1 VRWKRSGMMRQFV
14 FVGCSVGVWRKLSIA
29 WAGIVGR
36 ESVSN
41 RNGDGLWC
49 CSSRRNIAPNGIPII
64 PLCFHEGVVEADK
77 GLGGLWWRFFGL
89 VFGGLLSSDLVLG
102 EKDATLIGGRSTL
115 RLSLVVV
122 SSAVAV

>member
-1 VRWKRSGMMRQFV
+1 MMRYFMS
-14 FVGCSVGVWRKLSIA
+14 VGCSVGVWCELSIA

-41 RNGDGLWC
+41 RNGDGLWF
-49 CSSRRNIAPNGIPII
+49 CSSRRNIEPNGIPII

-89 VFGGLLSSDLVLG
+89 VFGCLLSSDLVLG
-102 EKDATLIGGRSTL
+102 EKDATLIGGRRSTL

-122 SSAVAV
+122 SPAVAV